1 MSNLEELKY
10 KQDARIVLE
19 KLLPELEVLFQ
30 GVSNKLFGKPFKHLN
45 ILSVNDVQIIGSRG
59 FKLISATFKS
69 EHGPFMTN
77 LSFKELKGNSEA
89 LQYADSLEKLT
100 RKLVESRTM
109 NIRVPRVI
117 KIVDNFL
124 IFVGFTATSYME
136 STSLPE
142 NEKLRFAGEL
152 LATFHGDM
160 WTKVKLNYTSLID
173 SLVGKLPVPQDR
185 KEKLLSI
192 AQKPLGEI
200 NSSWGGTKG
209 FGNFDKSHLMFS
221 PKGTIGYIVDP
232 LYEDQL
238 LVCRLE
244 DAANFFRSDAIDE
257 WIKTGES
264 LLETL
269 EKWQHFKRGYDMEL
283 SRFGIS
289 LSDTYSSKQDS
300 IFYFH
305 LGLSALLE
313 ANFLISQYTEK
324 LAEEKVLDR
333 LSKLVGMVRFCWI
346 NSSSF

>member
-1 MSNLEELKY
+1 MKDLKY

-19 KLLPELEVLFQ
+19 TLLPELEILFQ

-45 ILSVNDVQIIGSRG
+45 ILNVNSVQIIGSRG
-59 FKLISATFKS
+59 FQLVSATFKC
-69 EHGPFMTN
+69 EHGPFMAN
-77 LSFKELKGNSEA
+77 LSFKELKSNSEA

-100 RKLVESRTM
+100 RKLVESKTM
-109 NIRVPRVI
+109 NIRVPRVL
-117 KIVDNFL
+117 KIVDNYL
-124 IFVGFTATSYME
+124 IFVGFTAKTYLE
-136 STSLPE
+136 SDLPE

-160 WTKVKLNYTSLID
+160 WTKVKLNYTSLINR
-173 SLVGKLPVPQDR
+173 LVDKLPVPQER

-192 AQKPLGEI
+192 AQKPLNEI
-200 NSSWGGTKG
+200 NSSWGGTMG
-209 FGNFDKSHLMFS
+209 FGNFDKTHLMFS

-257 WIKTGES
+257 WFKTGES
-264 LLETL
+264 LSKTL

-289 LSDTYSSKQDS
+289 LSDTYSGKNDS

-313 ANFLISQYTEK
+313 ANFLISQYSGK
-324 LAEEKVLDR
+324 LSEESLLDR
-333 LSKLVGMVRFCWI
+333 LSKLVGMVRFCWL